1 VWTQGG
7 YQVGREPDDYPL
19 FLAVREQDVD
29 AWETFFESFDLP
41 TAFERQPQDELDGP
55 LQIVLEP
62 RASLDIEHVEGYP
75 VILRAE
81 TIEYMR
87 ENYAQFQSG
96 LAMLDRPDVRGPRP
110 RRHVSRDRTGTAMS
124 FNNRSDALIEL
135 LEELTQQG
143 HEYVLVGG
151 YAVSAFNARF
161 STDLDIV
168 VAPDSKADF
177 VEFLEQRGFE
187 ETDSHAKEWFYDT
200 EVIEYEKRLTPQQP
214 IGFDLPGKRTRVS
227 PDGGTVVV
235 RLPVRPQPPTGGESG
250 GTVTTTAR
258 VIDGAV
264 PVAAKLHSGRETDLR
279 DVLAVAEEIDPTLS
293 RHTCDEGTTMRCGS
307 SLSVDW
313 KSWRATN
320 SSTDIGVTSG
330 PQLSQKK
337 RSPLSKSICLLRLT
351 T

>member
-87 ENYAQFQSG
+87 ENYA
-96 LAMLDRPDVRGPRP
+96 L
-110 RRHVSRDRTGTAMS
+110 
-124 FNNRSDALIEL
+124 EL

-161 STDLDIV
+161 STDPISSSRQPGLT
-168 VAPDSKADF
+168 SSSS
-177 VEFLEQRGFE
+177 LEQRGFE
-187 ETDSHAKEWFYDT
+187 ETRHDHRRF
-200 EVIEYEKRLTPQQP
+200 RL
-214 IGFDLPGKRTRVS
+214 
-227 PDGGTVVV
+227 
-235 RLPVRPQPPTGGESG
+235 
-250 GTVTTTAR
+250 
-258 VIDGAV
+258 
-264 PVAAKLHSGRETDLR
+264 
-279 DVLAVAEEIDPTLS
+279 
-293 RHTCDEGTTMRCGS
+293 
-307 SLSVDW
+307 
-313 KSWRATN
+313 
-320 SSTDIGVTSG
+320 
-330 PQLSQKK
+330 
-337 RSPLSKSICLLRLT
+337 
-351 T
+351 